1 MRNMEKSCG
10 TTRLLRNVFFAL
22 ETCWKFSKK
31 LTVGL
36 LGEKIITYVNWVFF
50 SAIFLKKLVMDL
62 DNHRPTAEIITW
74 VVIVGIIFSIISLLE
89 NYIECVLKPLE
100 QIRLF
105 EQLHLKIFDKARNVE
120 IMCYEDVDF
129 YDKYT
134 KAIDKSEEKIIAVI
148 EGLGG
153 SIWGLIALVVVFI
166 LLYQIKPE
174 AILFIVFPI
183 IGNFVFAN
191 LKNKAEYKRYQKYA
205 PNDKVLNYVNRTMYL
220 ADYAKEIRLTN
231 IFNILKRQYD
241 GATDNLVSIA
251 KKYAFENAF
260 HNFWKIT
267 FSFTSIFEGMLI
279 YAIYEHLVRHSINI
293 AELTVMT
300 GQMMAMAWILILLFN
315 DFVTV
320 NKNVIFLNDLR
331 FFLEYEEKIPENQDG
346 LIPSSDYKTIEFN
359 NVYFSY
365 KDKEVISN
373 LSFKINKGDMIAL
386 VGHNGAGKTTI
397 IKLLLRLYD
406 PTKGAIFLDGVDI
419 RKYNLRAYR
428 ELFATTFQDF
438 CIMGA
443 SIKDNVLMGRDKDD
457 VEITINEAL
466 EKAGIQK
473 KISELNNGQN
483 TMMTKEFDESGIVFS
498 GGENQKIAIA
508 RTFVQKSQ
516 LKIFDE
522 PSSALDPISEYE
534 LFKSIIAEH
543 KQHTMILISHRLS
556 SVKLCD
562 RVIMLENGR
571 IVEEGTHKDL
581 MVLGKKYAEMYKAQ
595 ARNYLAI
602 ENIKSNKGDMR

>member
-1 MRNMEKSCG
+1 MENTEKSG
-10 TTRLLRNVFFAL
+10 KTLRLYRNVHFAL

-31 LTVGL
+31 LTVCL
-36 LGEKIITYVNWVFF
+36 LGEKIITYLNWVFF

-62 DNHRPTAEIITW
+62 DSHKPASEIITW
-74 VVIVGIIFSIISLLE
+74 VVIAGIIFSLISLLE
-89 NYIECVLKPLE
+89 NYIECVIKPLE
-100 QIRLF
+100 KIRLL
-105 EQLHLKIFDKARNVE
+105 EKLHLKIFDKARNVE
-120 IMCYEDVDF
+120 VMCYEDVDF

-134 KAIDKSEEKIIAVI
+134 KAIDKAEDKIIAVI

-153 SIWGLIALVVVFI
+153 CIWGSIALAAVFV
-166 LLYQIKPE
+166 LLYQIKPG
-174 AILFIVFPI
+174 AILFIIFPI

-231 IFNILKRQYD
+231 VFNILKRQYD
-241 GATDNLVSIA
+241 GATENIVSIA
-251 KKYAFENAF
+251 KKFAFENAF

-279 YAIYEHLVRHSINI
+279 YAIYEHLVKHSINI

-315 DFVTV
+315 DFVAV

-331 FFLEYEEKIPENQDG
+331 YFLEYEEKIPENQDG
-346 LIPSSDYKTIEFN
+346 LIPSSDYKSIEFK
-359 NVYFSY
+359 NVCFSY
-365 KDKEVISN
+365 KDKEVISD
-373 LSFKINKGDMIAL
+373 LSFKINKGDMLAL

-406 PTKGAIFLDGVDI
+406 PTEGTILLDGVDI

-443 SIKDNVLMGRDKDD
+443 SIKENVLMGRDKDD
-457 VEITINEAL
+457 VEITVDDAL
-466 EKAGIQK
+466 EKAGIK
-473 KISELNNGQN
+473 NRVNELSNGQN
-483 TMMTKEFDESGIVFS
+483 TIMTKEFDESGISFS

-508 RTFVQKSQ
+508 RTFIQKSQ

-543 KQHTMILISHRLS
+543 NQHTMILISHRLS
-556 SVKLCD
+556 SVKSCD
-562 RVIMLENGR
+562 RVIMLEKGR

-581 MVLGKKYAEMYKAQ
+581 MAMRKKYAEMYKAQ
-595 ARNYLAI
+595 ARNYLAM
-602 ENIKSNKGDMR
+602 EN